1 MNSPV
6 ILIVEDDDELLNV
19 FKVRI
24 ESLGYQV
31 LTAQKGD
38 EALRLAREKLPSL
51 IILDIFLPDMDGLTM
66 LKRIKA
72 PIDIQTGRTSM
83 TKDIPVIVITGKAP
97 MVENMTR
104 VEGAADFFVKP
115 IDVHQLIKRVEQ
127 LIKCTQFEGKI
138 KFPTYRKAS

>member
-72 PIDIQTGRTSM
+72 PIDLQTGRTSM
-83 TKDIPVIVITGKAP
+83 TKDILFAFLNRGSMSAVSMLTSPESVLNS
-97 MVENMTR
+97 M
-104 VEGAADFFVKP
+104 KP
-115 IDVHQLIKRVEQ
+115 RLILAVYQ
-127 LIKCTQFEGKI
+127 TI
-138 KFPTYRKAS
+138 